1 MKNYKWWIILINLL
15 LLLGYVNWSIAQKEN
30 TLAAGQLIL
39 LQLAP
44 VDPRSLMQG
53 DYMRLNYAI
62 ARLDSADVAGK
73 RGYCVLKLTTN
84 KVGEKIRVQ
93 PEPLPLHQGEV
104 LVKYRTATDWTS
116 SMNIGAESY
125 FFQEGKG
132 ETFEKAKYGGLRVDE
147 AGNSI
152 LVGLYDETFTLLVP

>member
-15 LLLGYVNWSIAQKEN
+15 LLLGYVNWSIAQKEA

-62 ARLDSADVAGK
+62 AQLDSANIAGK
-73 RGYCVLKLTTN
+73 YGYCVLKLTTN
-84 KVGEKIRVQ
+84 KVGEKIRLQ
-93 PEPLPLHQGEV
+93 PELLPLHQGEV
-104 LVKYRTATDWTS
+104 LVKYRTHTDWTN

-132 ETFEKAKYGGLRVDE
+132 EKFEKAKYGGLRVDE